1 MGLLTAVSFNK
12 YYVCQSVCLSVCLSV
27 LVSPIQ
33 FRLLVPLAL
42 SRASMVLITAEF
54 VLQVTNTAE
63 TWDIYSQ
70 I

>member
-12 YYVCQSVCLSVCLSV
+12 YYVCQSVCLSA

-33 FRLLVPLAL
+33 FRLLVLLAL
-42 SRASMVLITAEF
+42 SHASMVLITTEF

-63 TWDIYSQ
+63 AWDIYSQ